1 MTSLFLSLR
10 ESINVVIM
18 IGSSR
23 LRSHYV
29 IPEKQIQ
36 KSEGQVAYMVSSLLR
51 NSVRS
56 GAYEESSSCR
66 SGSTLIL
73 RNIIACLPSRECGCA
88 SAGVHF
94 RAFPFLFSCFS
105 LVGGFL
111 TTGRTLMQ
119 GRSRRPTLYHKI
131 IHAPCW
137 SKVPNPTVLSPCRNI
152 CEECGPVGR
161 CGNTG
166 R

>member
-29 IPEKQIQ
+29 IPENQIQ
-36 KSEGQVAYMVSSLLR
+36 KSEGQVAYMVNSLLR

-56 GAYEESSSCR
+56 GAYEEPSSCR

-73 RNIIACLPSRECGCA
+73 RNIIACSPSRECGCA
-88 SAGVHF
+88 PQVYIFVLS
-94 RAFPFLFSCFS
+94 LSSS
-105 LVGGFL
+105 LVFL
-111 TTGRTLMQ
+111 WLG
-119 GRSRRPTLYHKI
+119 
-131 IHAPCW
+131 AF
-137 SKVPNPTVLSPCRNI
+137 
-152 CEECGPVGR
+152 
-161 CGNTG
+161 
-166 R
+166 